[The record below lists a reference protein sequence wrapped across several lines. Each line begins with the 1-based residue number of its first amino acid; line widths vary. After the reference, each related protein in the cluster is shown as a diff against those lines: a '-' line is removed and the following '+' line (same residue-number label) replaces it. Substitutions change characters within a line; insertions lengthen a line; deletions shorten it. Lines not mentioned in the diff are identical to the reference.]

1 MKSGEVKNLG
11 SHRLMCGD
19 ATNQEDVSKLCEDI
33 RAKILFTSPP
43 YADLRDYTGCDNSP
57 AKLAGFIETFKDY
70 CEVMCVNL
78 GFKRKNHEVIQYW
91 DEYIARAKS
100 SGLKLLS
107 WNVWDKLNPGSVT
120 QQQAM
125 FPIRHEFIF
134 VFGANPFKLNRT
146 IPKRGRIDMRNYGGI
161 REPNGTVRTNS
172 KNIQLHER
180 NKQLETVIPCH
191 PEKARP
197 VWGPAQMP
205 VKLAREYI
213 LACTNEGD
221 YVIDPFGGSGTTLIA
236 CEQTNR
242 KCLMMEISP
251 EYCDVIRER
260 YETTFPLEKN
270 F

>member
-1 MKSGEVKNLG
+1 MNYGEIINLG
-11 SHRLMCGD
+11 RHKLLCGD
-19 ATNQEDVSKLCEDI
+19 ATKYEDVSKLCEDI

-43 YADLRDYTGCDNSP
+43 YADLRDYSGSDNSP

-91 DEYIARAKS
+91 DEYITRAKK

-107 WNVWDKLNPGSVT
+107 WNVWDKLNPGSIT

-134 VFGANPFKLNRT
+134 VFGAKPFKLNRT
-146 IPKRGRIDMRNYGGI
+146 IPKHGKKDLRGFTGLRDADGQVLCRNRNAQI
-161 REPNGTVRTNS
+161 
-172 KNIQLHER
+172 HEA
-180 NKQLETVIPCH
+180 NKQLETVISCH
-191 PEKARP
+191 SEKARP

-251 EYCDVIRER
+251 EYCDVIRKR
-260 YETTFPLEKN
+260 YEKECL
-270 F
+270 